1 EKVIVVVPP
10 RFVSVLTALKRGD
23 RSGAFLALK
32 KKALGRA
39 LLRHWSACGLPTL
52 ANRRARELN
61 PHEAHMLPL
70 RLQGTSH
77 RWLAQSSK
85 AIFLLGSPRRAGRPA
100 RATDLSDWLSSLV
113 LPSAPR
119 PTTSDTRFRFFTP
132 APTLRLPPERR
143 PPPARRCPVPVGVPS
158 AST

>member
-1 EKVIVVVPP
+1 M
-10 RFVSVLTALKRGD
+10 
-23 RSGAFLALK
+23 LK
-32 KKALGRA
+32 KLERFAEPLPIPRVRA
-39 LLRHWSACGLPTL
+39 SEDAVERIRADK
-52 ANRRARELN
+52 RRQRV
-61 PHEAHMLPL
+61 L

-158 AST
+158 ASTP